1 MSSSESEGYKSKPE
15 AELVEPKE
23 DIEYASIELILLDR
37 ELANILCKIH
47 SEVYKDALIMAL
59 KRVLRPASRFEIE
72 RYIMD
77 LISMNAF
84 NVRTEKVELIMP
96 RELYEKRKTR
106 ARKKKKKEETQPLDA
121 EIQHVIYESWK
132 VVLQPSSK
140 LRSVCQVKGYY

>member
-1 MSSSESEGYKSKPE
+1 MSSSESEVYKSKPE

-23 DIEYASIELILLDR
+23 DIEYASIELILTDR
-37 ELANILCKIH
+37 ELANVLCKIH
-47 SEVYKDALIMAL
+47 SEVYKDSLIVVL

-106 ARKKKKKEETQPLDA
+106 ARKKKKKEETQLDP
-121 EIQHVIYESWK
+121 EVQHVLYETWK
-132 VVLQPSSK
+132 VVLQPSQK

>member
-1 MSSSESEGYKSKPE
+1 MSSSESEGYKGST
-15 AELVEPKE
+15 ELVEPRE
-23 DIEYASIELILLDR
+23 DIEYASIELILTDR
-37 ELANILCKIH
+37 ELANVLCKIH

-96 RELYEKRKTR
+96 RELYEKRKAR
-106 ARKKKKKEETQPLDA
+106 ARKKKKEETQPLDA
-121 EIQHVIYESWK
+121 EIQHVLYESWK
-132 VVLQPSSK
+132 VVLQPSQK

>member
-1 MSSSESEGYKSKPE
+1 MAQDKDMSSEGYKGST
-15 AELVEPKE
+15 ELVEPRE
-23 DIEYASIELILLDR
+23 DIEYASIELILTDR
-37 ELANILCKIH
+37 ELANVLCKIH

-96 RELYEKRKTR
+96 RELYEKRK

-121 EIQHVIYESWK
+121 EIQHVLYETWK
-132 VVLQPSSK
+132 VVLQPSQK

>member
-1 MSSSESEGYKSKPE
+1 MSDRESEGYKS
-15 AELVEPKE
+15 ELVETRE
-23 DIEYASIELILLDR
+23 DLEYASIELILLDR
-37 ELANILCKIH
+37 ELASILCKIH
-47 SEVYKDALIMAL
+47 SEVYKDALIVVL

-84 NVRTEKVELIMP
+84 SVRTEKVELIMP
-96 RELYEKRKTR
+96 RELYEKRK

>member
-1 MSSSESEGYKSKPE
+1 MSSSESEGYKGST
-15 AELVEPKE
+15 ELVEPRE

-37 ELANILCKIH
+37 ELASILCKIH

-96 RELYEKRKTR
+96 RELYEKRKAR
-106 ARKKKKKEETQPLDA
+106 ARKKKKEETQPLDA
-121 EIQHVIYESWK
+121 EIQHVLYESWK
-132 VVLQPSSK
+132 VVLQPSQK

>member
-1 MSSSESEGYKSKPE
+1 
-15 AELVEPKE
+15 V
-23 DIEYASIELILLDR
+23 
-37 ELANILCKIH
+37 LCKIH

-84 NVRTEKVELIMP
+84 SVRTEKVELIMP

-106 ARKKKKKEETQPLDA
+106 ARKKKKKEETQLDQ
-121 EIQHVIYESWK
+121 EVQHVLYETWK
-132 VVLQPSSK
+132 VVLQPSQK

>member
-1 MSSSESEGYKSKPE
+1 VSDRESEGYKS
-15 AELVEPKE
+15 ELVETRE
-23 DIEYASIELILLDR
+23 DLEYASIELILTDR
-37 ELANILCKIH
+37 ELANVLCKIH

-84 NVRTEKVELIMP
+84 SVRTEKVELIMP

-106 ARKKKKKEETQPLDA
+106 ARKKKKKEETQLDQ
-121 EIQHVIYESWK
+121 EVQHVLYETWK
-132 VVLQPSSK
+132 VVLQPSQK

>member
-1 MSSSESEGYKSKPE
+1 VSDRESEGYKS
-15 AELVEPKE
+15 ELVETRE
-23 DIEYASIELILLDR
+23 DLEYASIELILLDR
-37 ELANILCKIH
+37 ELASILCKIH
-47 SEVYKDALIMAL
+47 SEVYKDALIVVL

-84 NVRTEKVELIMP
+84 SVRTEKVELIMP
-96 RELYEKRKTR
+96 RELYEKRK